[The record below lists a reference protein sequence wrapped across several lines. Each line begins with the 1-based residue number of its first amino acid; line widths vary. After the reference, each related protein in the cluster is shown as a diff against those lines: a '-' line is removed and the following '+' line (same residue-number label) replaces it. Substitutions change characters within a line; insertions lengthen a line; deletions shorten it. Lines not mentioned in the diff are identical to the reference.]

1 MNLIDFII
9 IGIIVAFLFV
19 GYIKGLVGSILS
31 LVQYVVVIFLAFQLN
46 GQVSKLLIE
55 QFHLDSTILT
65 WLYQHAGLAENNLQ
79 LISEEMIQYFV
90 ARIISVIA
98 FLTVFIVLKIF
109 FWILVTI
116 LNRVT
121 KLPILNE
128 VNKLGGILAGG
139 IEGILI
145 VYILITLINWLP
157 LPSLDSTKAM
167 LASSLIGNK
176 INYYVP
182 AVTNEIVS
190 KVNIKD
196 VAKFGKS

>member
-1 MNLIDFII
+1 MNQIDFII

-31 LVQYVVVIFLAFQLN
+31 LVQYLVVIFFAFQLN

-65 WLYQHAGLAENNLQ
+65 WFYQNASLSENNLQ
-79 LISEEMIQYFV
+79 FISEEMIQSFV
-90 ARIISVIA
+90 ARIIHVIA

-128 VNKLGGILAGG
+128 VNKLGGILVGG

-176 INYYVP
+176 ISYYVP
-182 AVTNEIVS
+182 TVTNEIVS